1 MQLKI
6 YDNKI
11 LAPLKHGT
19 RFLDK
24 IFQTYKECPIIDL
37 YKSRYWREI
46 DVWFIYR
53 NPEEHL
59 ISALHTEIIN
69 RDASNMSV
77 SDVIKDFVRE
87 KGTTHWNKDIL
98 KGLSIYWSNANK
110 EKFKVVEL
118 NHLSDLLIEL
128 GYEIPKFNPI
138 EYEFNH
144 IKGWVTKQ
152 DIVLMVEKDFPKEWE
167 YLMDIVKSE
176 MEYYYKLN
184 NKIVIPTKFI

>member
-24 IFQTYKECPIIDL
+24 IFQSYKECPIIDL
-37 YKSRYWREI
+37 YKWKEM

-77 SDVIKDFVRE
+77 SDVIKGFVGE

-98 KGLSIYWSNANK
+98 QRLSMYWSTADK
-110 EKFKVVEL
+110 DKFKVVEL

-128 GYEIPKFNPI
+128 GYEVPKYNPI

-144 IKGWVTKQ
+144 IEGWVTKQ
-152 DIVLMVEKDFPKEWE
+152 DIALMVERDFPKEWE
-167 YLMDIVKSE
+167 YLMDVVKSE